1 MGDILCLIGQA
12 YLIVLIAYVILSWVP
27 QPPEPLLPVIRVI
40 RAMVEPILRP
50 MRRVIPSVPVGN
62 VSFDLSI
69 LVLFFGLQLLILPI
83 LCSL

>member
-1 MGDILCLIGQA
+1 MGELLCWLVRG
-12 YLIVLIAYVILSWVP
+12 YLYVLIAYVIFSWVP
-27 QPPEPLLPVIRVI
+27 QPPEPLQPVIRVI